1 MGGRR
6 VTSSYASSALKE
18 AFAALRRDLI
28 HPDGPRISTMRNYRF
43 AIVHYDPA
51 EEFALRREVRSL
63 SEDLQHGGWRVLSLS
78 LQSIFLARV
87 KAQGDA
93 WIGRVIEMEKRLSAA
108 DRGRGLN
115 HLKAKIAPLIEGP
128 DGIAADCA
136 RVLDE
141 HAERYPAE
149 VDRTLA
155 LIGRAGA
162 LYPFF
167 RSSAL
172 LRHLDGRPR
181 RHQVPVVLL
190 YPGVRRGPTALS
202 FMGRLDPESDY
213 RPRIYP

>member
-1 MGGRR
+1 M
-6 VTSSYASSALKE
+6 TSSYASSALKE

-28 HPDGPRISTMRNYRF
+28 HDEGPKISTMRNYRF
-43 AIVHYDPA
+43 AIVQYDPSQ
-51 EEFALRREVRSL
+51 EFALRREVRGL
-63 SEDLQHGGWRVLSLS
+63 SEDLQQGGWRIISLS
-78 LQSIFLARV
+78 LQSLFLARL
-87 KAQGDA
+87 KAQGDD
-93 WIGRVIEMEKRLSAA
+93 WVTRLVEMEKRLSAA

-115 HLKAKIAPLIEGP
+115 FLKTKIAPLIEGP

-136 RVLDE
+136 RVIDE
-141 HAERYPAE
+141 HAERFPAD

-190 YPGVRRGPTALS
+190 YPGLRRGPTALS
-202 FMGRLDPESDY
+202 FMGLLDPEADY